1 MFAAVLIPDFELQ
14 AALRVEPETR
24 SAAVALMS
32 ETASGTGTPII
43 WQINAAAGNSGVVV
57 GMSAPQAQARCPEL
71 LFRRQNRQQEA
82 VVTAALI
89 QAAERASPYL
99 ENTLPGCCTL
109 DLRRHGELDHAAWAD
124 DLVVELQLLHL
135 QAQVGIAATPDAAL
149 QAARLA
155 RPVLV
160 ADDGLQSLAQLPLLV
175 LAPSEPILEVLY
187 DWGIERVADL
197 RALDRQEVAERLGI
211 EGLALWDR
219 AAGGSLRPL
228 RLVRASETYE
238 ELAEFEGGL
247 DTLEPLLFRLRR
259 SLEQVTRRLRAD
271 LLLAGAVQLTL
282 DLDDRTALARTIHIP
297 APTCEVDTLFRVLGT
312 YLDTVKTDSR
322 VNGFRLRA
330 WASTPRDHQAHL
342 WETNLRDPNAFSVT
356 LAQLSGIVGADHVGT
371 PVRLPTHRPNRFR
384 LDEAHFEADAALAGS
399 RQPKATASAQT
410 PGFLPL
416 GLGLR
421 RYRPP
426 WRVSVESER
435 SKPMWMRG
443 RDLEGQI
450 CASNGPWRLD
460 GQWWDEKAAWRWEE
474 WDVEIAKGGLYRLAN
489 HRQADWWMLGVY
501 D

>member
-14 AALRVEPETR
+14 AALRAEQDR
-24 SAAVALMS
+24 STAAVALVS
-32 ETASGTGTPII
+32 ETVGTSSPII
-43 WQINAAAGNSGVVV
+43 RQMNSTAQNHGVLV
-57 GMSAPQAQARCPEL
+57 GMSLPQAQARCPEL
-71 LFRRQNRQQEA
+71 VFQHQNRQQEA
-82 VVTAALI
+82 VATAALL

-109 DLRRHGELDHAAWAD
+109 DLRRHGELDHAAWAE
-124 DLVVELQLLHL
+124 DLVLELQLLHL
-135 QAQVGIAATPDAAL
+135 QAQVGIAPTPDAAL
-149 QAARLA
+149 QAAQLA

-160 ADDGLQSLAQLPLLV
+160 ADDSLQSLAQLPVLV
-175 LAPSEPILEVLY
+175 LAPSESILDVLY
-187 DWGIERVADL
+187 DWGIQRVADL
-197 RALDRQEVAERLGI
+197 RALDRQEVALRLGI

-219 AAGGSLRPL
+219 AAGGSSRPL

-247 DTLEPLLFRLRR
+247 DTLEPILFRLRR
-259 SLEQVTRRLRAD
+259 SLEQITRRLRAD
-271 LLLAGAVQLTL
+271 LLLAGAVELTL

-297 APTCEVDTLFRVLGT
+297 APTCEVETLFRVLGT

-342 WETNLRDPNAFSVT
+342 WETSLRDPNAFSET
-356 LAQLSGIVGADHVGT
+356 LARLSGIVGADHVGT
-371 PVRLPTHRPNRFR
+371 PVRLPTHRPNRFS
-384 LDEAHFEADAALAGS
+384 LSEADFEADASPSGS
-399 RQPKATASAQT
+399 RQHKASPRSEA

-416 GLGLR
+416 GLSLR

-426 WRVSVESER
+426 WRVSVESKQSQPVR
-435 SKPMWMRG
+435 MQG
-443 RDLEGQI
+443 RDVEGQI
-450 CASNGPWRLD
+450 CASNGPWRMD

-474 WDVEIAKGGLYRLAN
+474 WDVEMVRGGLYRLAN

>member
-14 AALRVEPETR
+14 AALRAEPELNT
-24 SAAVALMS
+24 AAVALVS
-32 ETASGTGTPII
+32 ETVGSGAPII
-43 WQINAAAGNSGVVV
+43 RQTNSTAENSGVLI
-57 GMSAPQAQARCPEL
+57 GMSLPQAQARCAEL
-71 LFRRQNRQQEA
+71 VFQHQNRQQEA
-82 VVTAALI
+82 VATAALL

-99 ENTLPGCCTL
+99 ENTRPGCCTL
-109 DLRRHGELDHAAWAD
+109 DLRRHGELDHAAWAE
-124 DLVVELQLLHL
+124 DLVAELQLLHL
-135 QAQVGIAATPDAAL
+135 QAQIGIALTPDAAL
-149 QAARLA
+149 QAAQLA
-155 RPVLV
+155 RPVLM
-160 ADDGLQSLAQLPLLV
+160 ADDSLQSLAQLPVLV
-175 LAPSEPILEVLY
+175 LAPSESILDVLY
-187 DWGIERVADL
+187 DWGIQRVADL

-219 AAGGSLRPL
+219 AAGGSSRPL

-238 ELAEFEGGL
+238 ELAEFDGGL
-247 DTLEPLLFRLRR
+247 DSLEPLLFRLRR

-271 LLLAGAVQLTL
+271 LLLAGAIEVTL

-297 APTCEVDTLFRVLGT
+297 APTCEAETLFRVLGT

-342 WETNLRDPNAFSVT
+342 WETSLRDPNAFSET
-356 LAQLSGIVGADHVGT
+356 LARLSGIVGADHVGT
-371 PVRLPTHRPNRFR
+371 PVRLSTHRPNCFR
-384 LDEAHFEADAALAGS
+384 LDEARFDANNSTPGS
-399 RQPKATASAQT
+399 RHRKGTPRAEA

-426 WRVSVESER
+426 WRISVESQQSQPVR
-435 SKPMWMRG
+435 MQG
-443 RDLEGQI
+443 GDLEGQI
-450 CASNGPWRLD
+450 CASNGPWRMD

-474 WDVEIAKGGLYRLAN
+474 WDVEMARGGLYRLAN